1 MDNTDKTL
9 RPIVKD
15 QYYGTLQIQ
24 VVCEAGR
31 RPIDTATIKIYDR
44 QKPDELIETLTTDI
58 SGLTKIVALKA
69 PLLEYSMQPSEPM
82 PYSEYLVVASAPGLQ
97 TVIIDGVQIL
107 PETASVQLI
116 RLPVLESS
124 NETSRV
130 YIIGPHYLFGSY
142 PLKVFEPDVKEMPEA
157 EALTPITI
165 PEFLIVHNGIP
176 SDSSAPDYY
185 VEYKD
190 YVKNV
195 VSSIAYANW
204 TKDALYAVI
213 LSVLSFSLNRYYTNW
228 YQRQGYTFHITSSTA
243 YDQLWL
249 FRRNIYDNISIAV
262 DYLFNL
268 FLARPGILQPI
279 LTQSCIGNIVD
290 CPNMMSLW
298 GAKALADTGYDTMY
312 ILHFYFGNDLYI
324 SYSNIINGVDFP
336 WQGEPLKKDSQ
347 NGNIRGLQKM
357 LNLLSKVYSAIPVLE
372 EDNIY
377 GPVTETAVKAFQRIA
392 HLPENGIVDSATW
405 YSLNTYYNT
414 LRSAAQRCQ

>member
-15 QYYGTLQIQ
+15 QYYGNLQIQ

-44 QKPDELIETLTTDI
+44 QNPDELIESLTTDI

-107 PETASVQLI
+107 PETTSIQLI
-116 RLPVLESS
+116 RLPVLDST
-124 NETSRV
+124 NETSKV
-130 YIIGPHYLFGSY
+130 YIIGPHYLYGGY
-142 PLKVFEPDVKEMPEA
+142 PIKVFEPEVKEMPDTDA
-157 EALTPITI
+157 TITI
-165 PEFLIVHNGIP
+165 PEYLIVHNGIP
-176 SDSSAPDYY
+176 SDASAPDYY

-190 YVKNV
+190 YIKNV
-195 VSSIAYANW
+195 VSSITYANW
-204 TKDALYAVI
+204 TKDTLYAVI
-213 LSVLSFSLNRYYTNW
+213 LSVLSFSLNRYFTNW
-228 YQRQGYTFHITSSTA
+228 YQRQGYSFHITSSTA

-249 FRRNIYDNISIAV
+249 FRRNIYENISIAV
-262 DYLFNL
+262 DYMFNL

-279 LTQSCIGNIVD
+279 LTQSCRGSIVD

-298 GAKALADTGYDTMY
+298 GAKALADTGYDAMF
-312 ILHFYFGNDLYI
+312 ILHFYYGDTLYI
-324 SYSNIINGVDFP
+324 SYSNDIDSVDFP
-336 WQGEPLKKDSQ
+336 WQGEPLKKGSQ
-347 NGNIRGLQKM
+347 DGNIRGLQKM
-357 LNLLSKVYSAIPVLE
+357 LNLLARVYSAIPLLE

-377 GPVTETAVKAFQRIA
+377 GPMTEAAVTDFQRIA
-392 HLPENGIVDSATW
+392 HLPETGVVDSATW
-405 YSLNTYYNT
+405 YSLTTFYNT
-414 LRSAAQRCQ
+414 LMSAEQRCQ